1 MRFNLVRVVSFF
13 VLLAFLSSCKT
24 GKDVYSWEYDV
35 LYPEESADFNYDDEE
50 EYMIPVK
57 ENFQSSATRHWDLL
71 HTRLDIGF
79 DMEMEYVLGEA
90 ELTLTPYFYSQN
102 EVVLDAKGME
112 LHGITVND
120 KEAFFNYD
128 GQQVTILLE
137 EEVSRGENI
146 TVVIEYTA
154 KPSELEMNTASDA
167 IEDDR
172 GLYFINA
179 RGEDPNKPTQIWTQG
194 EPESNS
200 VWFPTIDK
208 PNERCTQ
215 EVFVTVDNRFVTL
228 SNGLLINSQE
238 NDDGTRTDYWKQ
250 DLPHAPYLFML
261 SIGDYAVVKD
271 TWRTSMSITL
281 WSMSMRTMLEEF
293 SRIPLKC

>member
-1 MRFNLVRVVSFF
+1 
-13 VLLAFLSSCKT
+13 
-24 GKDVYSWEYDV
+24 
-35 LYPEESADFNYDDEE
+35 
-50 EYMIPVK
+50 
-57 ENFQSSATRHWDLL
+57 
-71 HTRLDIGF
+71 
-79 DMEMEYVLGEA
+79 MEMEYVLGEA
-90 ELTLTPYFYSQN
+90 ELILTPYFYSQN

-179 RGEDPNKPTQIWTQG
+179 RGEDPNKPTDLDSRRARIKCLV
-194 EPESNS
+194 S
-200 VWFPTIDK
+200 
-208 PNERCTQ
+208 
-215 EVFVTVDNRFVTL
+215 DN
-228 SNGLLINSQE
+228 
-238 NDDGTRTDYWKQ
+238 
-250 DLPHAPYLFML
+250 
-261 SIGDYAVVKD
+261 
-271 TWRTSMSITL
+271 
-281 WSMSMRTMLEEF
+281 
-293 SRIPLKC
+293 